1 MKKPYTF
8 SIQGR
13 DLSLNKEVKF
23 EIEDFTIEII
33 HRQNEPENALR
44 IQVERENL
52 KVELLPSK
60 GLSVGEVFI
69 NDVPI
74 FWDPPTDLIDP
85 DKLNLVSSEILVNHR
100 EIDGFTFLKTFL
112 GGIEFYGMK
121 NWGMPRT
128 DETTGE
134 LYLLHG
140 ETSNIPVEQVT
151 GALYDDRLEL
161 SGKFIYRNFD
171 FISGKPWY
179 NSGEPLYEITNT
191 IVIPKS
197 GSSIKAIAKVR
208 NITNETMQPD
218 WGYHITF
225 RPEDGSRLIVPSK
238 SVKNR
243 ANDKVPDDFEIWH
256 PAKNP
261 QIRTETG
268 IIHLGLKLYVE
279 NNKPVNK
286 SLMLYPSG
294 RGICV
299 SSPPS
304 PYFQTWFCHGGA
316 NSTEFSYA
324 ETGDP
329 VFKKNWDVQGIEPGS
344 SALDYNGVIDSN
356 VVFKKYLAPDESF
369 ENEVEIEVLSEEQ
382 ADLLYKDIM
391 DYNKSRTSMI

>member
-171 FISGKPWY
+171 FISGKLWY
-179 NSGEPLYEITNT
+179 NSGEPLFEITNT

-197 GSSIKAIAKVR
+197 GPSIKAIAKVR

-225 RPEDGSRLIVPSK
+225 RPEDGSRLIVPSR
-238 SVKNR
+238 SVEER
-243 ANDKVPDDFEIWH
+243 AGGNVPDDIETWH
-256 PAKNP
+256 PAGNP

-279 NNKPVNK
+279 KNKPVNK
-286 SLMLYPSG
+286 CLMLYPSG

-299 SSPPS
+299 SSSPS
-304 PYFQTWFCHGGA
+304 PYFQTWFCNGGA

-324 ETGDP
+324 ENGEP
-329 VFKKNWDVQGIEPGS
+329 VFKKNWDAQGIDPGS
-344 SALDYNGVIDSN
+344 SALDHNGKIDHN
-356 VVFKKYLAPDESF
+356 VEFKKYLAPGESF
-369 ENEVEIEVLSEEQ
+369 ENEVEIEVLSDEQ
-382 ADLLYKDIM
+382 AKLLYMDIM
-391 DYNKSRTSMI
+391 DYNKSRTSIT